1 MRQAANYN
9 IHATESLPQSL
20 ALHFI
25 SPSGEDMDISG
36 MTLRGAVVQD
46 GVIMLDCAVTGASA
60 ALVTW
65 PRLAAGCGAY
75 DIFLTDAS
83 GKEYPLLKGA
93 VHVVSRVTPPDGTE
107 DAAAVAGA
115 LDVSI
120 PETEDGSVTIVENP
134 SIVVEELVRQA
145 EAARDE
151 AKQLVETL
159 EGQVESGELVNEA
172 VANKLPAALKDAG
185 VELEAA
191 TGQSSLSSGDA
202 ADTWTIVGGYAM
214 TWGDEI
220 LAGHLPD
227 SCRLTSI
234 STVYFFD
241 NPALNQYCLR
251 IWKLVDGAY
260 SLIGTSAY
268 VSNLSSGQTAT
279 WVFTPGVTLQRGDVI
294 IIQVC
299 EGTEM
304 TPYALGMHAVLTPS
318 VPGRGLVAEVAN
330 PPAVNGTMA
339 PLMTVVVDYD
349 DGITLGGLELA
360 TARQL
365 DSLGRDVRQSSATAE
380 AAARTAGQSA
390 ATASTAADNAST
402 SATSA
407 ANSATAAANALAAM
421 PQVDA
426 SGNMT
431 LAGGLAAA
439 GAVNANGGINIPLA
453 VGAPTDTSAV
463 NRLYAAGMAGVTGIL
478 TSNAFLN
485 TDAITASGSSTVT
498 KTVPYHLAGIKIPK
512 GTHSTIQAKFEV
524 SNPQWNYS
532 SFAGFSFLWRATNA
546 AKLSFGIGRGTKTVR
561 PDLSIDSYSII
572 PANGL
577 AYNHGEILDIT
588 FDNVRN
594 TERNGYTVRVREIFA
609 LNNTDSW
616 QVKTTTSFIPAS
628 QNEPVP
634 WTIAKVIYQQKSVAS
649 IARYEDTGALWL
661 MLTGGQ
667 GYNLYQIATCRGVS
681 NFETGV
687 GISSWVTDVVNN
699 AGGDVSVYAGIG
711 EYTYYQPGGINPVFY
726 GLEAMAVNVIE
737 SEETADFV
745 DVNTPLES

>member
-9 IHATESLPQSL
+9 VHATESLPQSL

-46 GVIMLDCAVTGASA
+46 GVIMLDCAVTGAST

-83 GKEYPLLKGA
+83 GKEYPLLKGS
-93 VHVVSRVTPPDGTE
+93 VHVVSRVTPPDGTNE
-107 DAAAVAGA
+107 AAAVAGA

-151 AKQLVETL
+151 ATRLVETL
-159 EGQVESGELVNEA
+159 EEQVESGELVNEA

-185 VELEAA
+185 VELEAV
-191 TGQSSLSSGDA
+191 TGQSTLSSGDA
-202 ADTWTIVGGYAM
+202 ADTWTIVGGYAF

-227 SCRLTSI
+227 SCRLRSI
-234 STVYFFD
+234 STVYFFET
-241 NPALNQYCLR
+241 PAANQYCLR
-251 IWKLVDGAY
+251 IWRLTDGAY

-279 WVFTPGVTLQRGDVI
+279 WVFTPGVTLQRGDKI

-318 VPGRGLVAEVAN
+318 IPGRGLITEVAN
-330 PPAVNGTMA
+330 PPTVNGTMA

-349 DGITLGGLELA
+349 DGITLGGMELA

-390 ATASTAADNAST
+390 ATASTAADNAAT

-407 ANSATAAANALAAM
+407 ANSATAAANALAAI

-431 LAGGLAAA
+431 IPGGLTAA
-439 GAVNANGGINIPLA
+439 GAINANGGINIPLA
-453 VGAPTDTSAV
+453 VGAPTDTGAV

-546 AKLSFGIGRGTKTVR
+546 AKLSFGIGRGTKTIR

>member
-1 MRQAANYN
+1 MLDFLGVTEHFSCMENTPFSFPALFRDMAGEAVSLDGVIFSGSIVSANQEMVEISIEKGESSNEVIFSFPALPEGRWSYNVLVQADDGSQRILFSGYISVLGVSRVAQLAGGPPMKNRTLLVAMPGEATMRLRMEWMATTAAQAFAYHALQASKNAHADAETASQAAKTATDAVATAAGRAEEAEGYAGSAWASKNAAADSAAAADTSATNADRDAKSAHDAKTAVESLAATWPETVSNGEKKIVDAGNEAVTAIQDKQADSVLAVGRASQTAQQN
-9 IHATESLPQSL
+9 IAGARTDAVAAVQTAQERAVGAITPLVQRAETAKEAIDQAEGRINTAATNAATSATES
-20 ALHFI
+20 
-25 SPSGEDMDISG
+25 
-36 MTLRGAVVQD
+36 
-46 GVIMLDCAVTGASA
+46 
-60 ALVTW
+60 
-65 PRLAAGCGAY
+65 
-75 DIFLTDAS
+75 
-83 GKEYPLLKGA
+83 
-93 VHVVSRVTPPDGTE
+93 
-107 DAAAVAGA
+107 
-115 LDVSI
+115 
-120 PETEDGSVTIVENP
+120 
-134 SIVVEELVRQA
+134 
-145 EAARDE
+145 
-151 AKQLVETL
+151 
-159 EGQVESGELVNEA
+159 
-172 VANKLPAALKDAG
+172 
-185 VELEAA
+185 
-191 TGQSSLSSGDA
+191 
-202 ADTWTIVGGYAM
+202 
-214 TWGDEI
+214 
-220 LAGHLPD
+220 
-227 SCRLTSI
+227 
-234 STVYFFD
+234 
-241 NPALNQYCLR
+241 
-251 IWKLVDGAY
+251 
-260 SLIGTSAY
+260 
-268 VSNLSSGQTAT
+268 
-279 WVFTPGVTLQRGDVI
+279 
-294 IIQVC
+294 
-299 EGTEM
+299 
-304 TPYALGMHAVLTPS
+304 
-318 VPGRGLVAEVAN
+318 
-330 PPAVNGTMA
+330 
-339 PLMTVVVDYD
+339 
-349 DGITLGGLELA
+349 
-360 TARQL
+360 
-365 DSLGRDVRQSSATAE
+365 
-380 AAARTAGQSA
+380 
-390 ATASTAADNAST
+390 
-402 SATSA
+402 
-407 ANSATAAANALAAM
+407 ANSATAAQQALAAI
-421 PQVDA
+421 PQVDDA
-426 SGNMT
+426 GNMT
-431 LAGGLAAA
+431 IPGGLTAA
-439 GAVNANGGINIPLA
+439 GTVNANGGVNIPLA

-634 WTIAKVIYQQKSVAS
+634 WTVCKVVYQQKSVAS

-711 EYTYYQPGGINPVFY
+711 EYTYYQPGGMNPVFY
-726 GLEAMAVNVIE
+726 SLEAVGVNAIE
-737 SEETADFV
+737 SEETAGFEDINV
-745 DVNTPLES
+745 PLES

>member
-1 MRQAANYN
+1 
-9 IHATESLPQSL
+9 
-20 ALHFI
+20 
-25 SPSGEDMDISG
+25 
-36 MTLRGAVVQD
+36 
-46 GVIMLDCAVTGASA
+46 
-60 ALVTW
+60 
-65 PRLAAGCGAY
+65 
-75 DIFLTDAS
+75 
-83 GKEYPLLKGA
+83 
-93 VHVVSRVTPPDGTE
+93 
-107 DAAAVAGA
+107 
-115 LDVSI
+115 
-120 PETEDGSVTIVENP
+120 
-134 SIVVEELVRQA
+134 
-145 EAARDE
+145 
-151 AKQLVETL
+151 
-159 EGQVESGELVNEA
+159 
-172 VANKLPAALKDAG
+172 
-185 VELEAA
+185 
-191 TGQSSLSSGDA
+191 
-202 ADTWTIVGGYAM
+202 
-214 TWGDEI
+214 
-220 LAGHLPD
+220 
-227 SCRLTSI
+227 
-234 STVYFFD
+234 
-241 NPALNQYCLR
+241 
-251 IWKLVDGAY
+251 
-260 SLIGTSAY
+260 
-268 VSNLSSGQTAT
+268 
-279 WVFTPGVTLQRGDVI
+279 
-294 IIQVC
+294 
-299 EGTEM
+299 
-304 TPYALGMHAVLTPS
+304 
-318 VPGRGLVAEVAN
+318 
-330 PPAVNGTMA
+330 
-339 PLMTVVVDYD
+339 
-349 DGITLGGLELA
+349 
-360 TARQL
+360 
-365 DSLGRDVRQSSATAE
+365 
-380 AAARTAGQSA
+380 
-390 ATASTAADNAST
+390 
-402 SATSA
+402 
-407 ANSATAAANALAAM
+407 M

-431 LAGGLAAA
+431 LDGNITAAGGTFD
-439 GAVNANGGINIPLA
+439 GAINANGGINIPLA

-463 NRLYAAGMAGVTGIL
+463 NRLYAAGMASVTCIL

-577 AYNHGEILDIT
+577 AYNQGEILDIT

-711 EYTYYQPGGINPVFY
+711 EYTYYQPGGMNPVFY
-726 GLEAMAVNVIE
+726 GLEAMAFNVIE
-737 SEETADFV
+737 TEETADFV

>member
-1 MRQAANYN
+1 MKVTVVPGKTY
-9 IHATESLPQSL
+9 
-20 ALHFI
+20 
-25 SPSGEDMDISG
+25 
-36 MTLRGAVVQD
+36 AVTCSSEGTVSTTD
-46 GVIMLDCAVTGASA
+46 GVVIASFRAGEQTLFVAPGAEVEVSDGT
-60 ALVTW
+60 ALVTES
-65 PRLAAGCGAY
+65 
-75 DIFLTDAS
+75 F
-83 GKEYPLLKGA
+83 KGA
-93 VHVVSRVTPPDGTE
+93 APGSSARSGIQPGE
-107 DAAAVAGA
+107 DA
-115 LDVSI
+115 
-120 PETEDGSVTIVENP
+120 
-134 SIVVEELVRQA
+134 
-145 EAARDE
+145 
-151 AKQLVETL
+151 TL
-159 EGQVESGELVNEA
+159 KSLLAESG
-172 VANKLPAALKDAG
+172 
-185 VELEAA
+185 
-191 TGQSSLSSGDA
+191 T
-202 ADTWTIVGGYAM
+202 
-214 TWGDEI
+214 
-220 LAGHLPD
+220 
-227 SCRLTSI
+227 
-234 STVYFFD
+234 
-241 NPALNQYCLR
+241 
-251 IWKLVDGAY
+251 
-260 SLIGTSAY
+260 
-268 VSNLSSGQTAT
+268 
-279 WVFTPGVTLQRGDVI
+279 FT
-294 IIQVC
+294 
-299 EGTEM
+299 
-304 TPYALGMHAVLTPS
+304 
-318 VPGRGLVAEVAN
+318 
-330 PPAVNGTMA
+330 
-339 PLMTVVVDYD
+339 
-349 DGITLGGLELA
+349 
-360 TARQL
+360 
-365 DSLGRDVRQSSATAE
+365 
-380 AAARTAGQSA
+380 
-390 ATASTAADNAST
+390 
-402 SATSA
+402 
-407 ANSATAAANALAAM
+407 
-421 PQVDA
+421 
-426 SGNMT
+426 
-431 LAGGLAAA
+431 

-453 VGAPTDTSAV
+453 VGAATDTSAV

-498 KTVPYHLAGIKIPK
+498 KTVPYHLAGIKIPN

-546 AKLSFGIGRGTKTVR
+546 AKLSFGIGRGTKTIR

-726 GLEAMAVNVIE
+726 GLEAMAVNIIE
-737 SEETADFV
+737 TEETAGFEDINV
-745 DVNTPLES
+745 PLES